1 MMALNPRRA
10 VLVVISGLPGIQPY
24 GFSALCP
31 FLLDDP
37 FDPGHCNPEGVSAHF
52 RQFTEQVA
60 RLIKPN
66 VPSDDSADF
75 LIHFRFAFHVGEY
88 KTPTWVCQGIC
99 NNSGVGSFFTSAL

>member
-1 MMALNPRRA
+1 MALNTRRA
-10 VLVVISGLPGIQPY
+10 VLVVINRIPGIPAV
-24 GFSALCP
+24 GISALCP
-31 FLLDDP
+31 FFLDDP

-88 KTPTWVCQGIC
+88 KTPTLGL
-99 NNSGVGSFFTSAL
+99 SGYL